1 MTDIKALFQSLSRQE
16 KIGQLL
22 QLAPFLFVRD
32 LAVEVAGYVRH
43 LNLSEQKIFQS
54 GSVLGIGSA
63 EEMIEVQTK
72 YLAKSKQKIP
82 LIFMADIIHGYK
94 TIFPVPIGLA
104 SSFDPTLAF
113 ETARVS
119 AVEAATSGIH
129 VTFSP
134 MADLVRDPRW
144 GRIVESFGE
153 DPQLIAKMAEAMVK
167 GYQHDGI
174 EKEGN
179 LASCVKHF
187 AAYGAAEA
195 GRDYNAADVSR
206 LSLHQFYL
214 PGYKAALEAGARM
227 VMTSFN
233 TIDGVPA
240 TTNRYLLRD
249 VLRTLWGF
257 EGVTIS
263 DYDSLQQTIAHGHS
277 EDQRQAA
284 LHGITAGLDI
294 EMASTTYTSHLS
306 ELIDAG
312 EVDERLVD
320 EAVMRILELKRDL
333 GLFENPFKG
342 ADPVKA
348 KEIVLSKPH
357 LDKALEAAREAIVL
371 LKNDGV
377 LPLSKTQT
385 VAIVGPYA
393 DERNMIGPWHW
404 HGRRDLHATL
414 KEVFADQSVFV
425 KKAFRFD
432 EFNEAEIKQI
442 RTADVVLFALGEHEW
457 QSGEAHS
464 RSDIRIPFDQHTLLS
479 LLGANQK
486 SVVVLFNGRPLDLS
500 NIQSADAI
508 VEAWFPGSMAAE
520 AIHEILL
527 GVTNPS
533 GKLPITFP
541 KTLGQVPLYYNHQK
555 TGRPYLGKDDRNE
568 YVSKYLDIDNDP
580 AYCFG
585 HGLSYSNFVYGDVHV
600 SSETIR
606 SNDVLTVA
614 FDVTNA
620 SAVPGKETALLF
632 LKDHHGRVVRPV
644 LELKAFRKENY
655 RAHETKT
662 LSFQLSFQDFG
673 YVLDDGSFV
682 VEPGLFTVYAGPDVS
697 RLKGKTIRLLP

>member
-1 MTDIKALFQSLSRQE
+1 MTDIHALFQTLTRQE

-32 LAVEVAGYVRH
+32 LAVEVAGFVRH

-72 YLAKSKQKIP
+72 YLAKSAKKIP

-94 TIFPVPIGLA
+94 TVFPVPIGLA
-104 SSFDPTLAF
+104 SSFDTDLAF
-113 ETARVS
+113 QTARVS
-119 AVEAATSGIH
+119 AIEASTSGIH

-134 MADLVRDPRW
+134 MADLARDPRW
-144 GRIVESFGE
+144 GRVVESFGE
-153 DPQLIAKMAEAMVK
+153 DPLLISAMAEAMVK

-214 PGYKAALEAGARM
+214 PGYKAAIEAGARM
-227 VMTSFN
+227 IMTSFN
-233 TIDGVPA
+233 TVDGVPA
-240 TTNRYLLRD
+240 TTNKHLLRD

-284 LHGITAGLDI
+284 LHGILAGLDI

-306 ELIDAG
+306 DLIDAG
-312 EVDERLVD
+312 EVDERLLD
-320 EAVMRILELKRDL
+320 EAVIRILELKRDL
-333 GLFENPFKG
+333 GLFEHPFKG
-342 ADPVKA
+342 ANPQKA
-348 KEIVLSKPH
+348 KDIVLSKDH
-357 LDKALEAAREAIVL
+357 LDRALEVARESIVL
-371 LKNDGV
+371 LKNNQV
-377 LPLSKTQT
+377 LPLKPTQRI
-385 VAIVGPYA
+385 AIVGPYA

-414 KEVFADQSVFV
+414 KEVFADQTVFV

-432 EFNEAEIKQI
+432 EFNADEIEQI
-442 RTADVVLFALGEHEW
+442 HSADVVLFALGEHEW

-464 RSDIRIPFDQHTLLS
+464 RSDIRLPFDQHTLLS
-479 LLGANQK
+479 LTTPKQPK
-486 SVVVLFNGRPLDLS
+486 VVVLFNGRPLDLQ
-500 NIQSADAI
+500 NISAADAI

-541 KTLGQVPLYYNHQK
+541 KTLGQVPIYYNHQR

-585 HGLSYSNFVYGDVHV
+585 HGLSYSNFVYG
-600 SSETIR
+600 EIR
-606 SNDVLTVA
+606 LSREQLTSKDTLTVS
-614 FDVTNA
+614 FDVTND
-620 SAVPGKETALLF
+620 SAVAGKETAMVF

-644 LELKAFRKENY
+644 LELKAFRKERY
-655 RAHETKT
+655 LPYETKT
-662 LSFQLSFQDFG
+662 LTFDLTNKDFG
-673 YVLDDGSFV
+673 YLLEDGSFV
-682 VEPGLFTVYAGPDVS
+682 VEPGLFTVFVGPDAN
-697 RLKGKTIRLLP
+697 RLQSKTVRLIP

>member
-1 MTDIKALFQSLSRQE
+1 MTDIHALFHTLSRQE

-32 LAVEVAGYVRH
+32 LAVEVAGFVRH

-63 EEMIEVQTK
+63 EEMIDVQTK
-72 YLAKSKQKIP
+72 YLAKSSKKIP

-94 TIFPVPIGLA
+94 TVFPVPIGLA
-104 SSFDPTLAF
+104 SSFQPELAF
-113 ETARVS
+113 QTARVS
-119 AVEAATSGIH
+119 ALEASTSGIH

-134 MADLVRDPRW
+134 MADLARDPRW
-144 GRIVESFGE
+144 GRVVESFGE
-153 DPQLIAKMAEAMVK
+153 DPHLISTMAEAMVK

-195 GRDYNAADVSR
+195 GRDYNTADVSR

-214 PGYKAALEAGARM
+214 PGYKAAIQAGARM
-227 VMTSFN
+227 IMTSFN
-233 TIDGVPA
+233 TVDGIPA
-240 TTNRYLLRD
+240 TTNKHLLRD

-257 EGVTIS
+257 TGVTIS

-284 LHGITAGLDI
+284 FHGIQAGLDI

-306 ELIDAG
+306 DLIDAG

-320 EAVMRILELKRDL
+320 EAVLRILELKRDL
-333 GLFENPFKG
+333 GLFDNPFKG
-342 ADPVKA
+342 ANSQKA
-348 KEIVLSKPH
+348 KEIVLSKDH
-357 LDKALEAAREAIVL
+357 LERALEAARESIVL
-371 LKNDGV
+371 LKNNQV
-377 LPLSKTQT
+377 LPLKQTQKI
-385 VAIVGPYA
+385 AIVGPYA

-404 HGRRDLHATL
+404 HGRRDLHTTL
-414 KEVFADQSVFV
+414 KEVFADQAVFV

-432 EFNEAEIKQI
+432 ECNEDDIAQI
-442 RTADVVLFALGEHEW
+442 RSADVVLFALGEHEW

-464 RSDIRIPFDQHTLLS
+464 RSDIRLPFEQHTLLNLS
-479 LLGANQK
+479 SDTQAK
-486 SVVVLFNGRPLDLS
+486 VVVLFNGRPLDLQ
-500 NIQSADAI
+500 NIDAADAI
-508 VEAWFPGSMAAE
+508 LEAWFPGSMAAE
-520 AIHEILL
+520 AIREILL
-527 GVTNPS
+527 GITNPS

-541 KTLGQVPLYYNHQK
+541 KTLGQVPIYYNRQN

-580 AYCFG
+580 AYPFG
-585 HGLSYSNFVYGDVHV
+585 HGLSYSNFVYG
-600 SSETIR
+600 EIR
-606 SNDVLTVA
+606 LSKDVLTSGESLYVS
-614 FDVTNA
+614 FDVTNE
-620 SAVPGKETALLF
+620 SDIPGKETAMLF

-644 LELKAFRKENY
+644 LELKAFRKE
-655 RAHETKT
+655 HFLPGETKT
-662 LSFQLSFQDFG
+662 LQFVLTQKDFG
-673 YVLDDGSFV
+673 FLLEDGTFV
-682 VEPGLFTVYAGPDVS
+682 VEPGWFTVSCGPDAK
-697 RLKGKTIRLLP
+697 RLQNKTFRLNP